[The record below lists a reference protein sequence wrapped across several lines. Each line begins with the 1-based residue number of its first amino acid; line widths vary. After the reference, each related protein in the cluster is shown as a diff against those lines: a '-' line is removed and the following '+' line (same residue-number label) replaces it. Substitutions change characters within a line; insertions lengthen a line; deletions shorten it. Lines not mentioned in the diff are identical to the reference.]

1 VVTAAGGVAVYAYL
15 YTMVSQGVLR
25 STMPAS
31 VVRSFEA
38 YTGLA
43 YTDAGFREAAATI
56 GAQTGLSTFVSFAA
70 FALILFL
77 EPPHR
82 IFASWTPTS
91 PDKRPALLVG
101 ALVVA
106 FVAVLFTPALSNYF
120 GLTGPAQPV
129 FTSVLPTLVV
139 WFLVLTA
146 MFRFRVLDRLL
157 GAQSVA
163 I

>member
-1 VVTAAGGVAVYAYL
+1 MG
-15 YTMVSQGVLR
+15 
-25 STMPAS
+25 STMPTA
-31 VVRSFEA
+31 VVRQFEG

-70 FALILFL
+70 FVLILFL

-120 GLTGPAQPV
+120 GLTGPAAPV
-129 FTSVLPTLVV
+129 FTSVLPTLAV

-163 I
+163 V